1 MKLILALVAALSLA
15 ACGASPKTAS
25 ITDGKVSGI
34 SSSDAVTLIKQDV
47 RKAKVADVQAN
58 AKPIFILEAKDGETI
73 MLGGVQRLEINVP
86 MDENVLLAETPDAV
100 SEKVQMTREW
110 RQGLRDVG
118 VPLGLGLLYS
128 KDRKRQSNNA
138 LEASRINATT
148 EQQRNQ
154 SFSDLANRGIEA
166 ASEPTVILQVPMGS
180 SVLPME

>member
-1 MKLILALVAALSLA
+1 MKYLALLIAAALA
-15 ACGASPKTAS
+15 GCQASPKTAS

-34 SSSDAVTLIKQDV
+34 SSSDAVTLIKQDT
-47 RKAKVADVQAN
+47 RKAKVADVQQN
-58 AKPIFILEAKDGETI
+58 AKPIFVLEAKEGETI
-73 MLGGVQRLEINVP
+73 MLGGVKRLEVNVP
-86 MDENVLLAETPDAV
+86 MDENVLLAETPDSI
-100 SEKVQMTREW
+100 SEEVQMTHEW

-128 KDRKRQSNNA
+128 KDRKRQSINA
-138 LEASRINATT
+138 LEAARINAST